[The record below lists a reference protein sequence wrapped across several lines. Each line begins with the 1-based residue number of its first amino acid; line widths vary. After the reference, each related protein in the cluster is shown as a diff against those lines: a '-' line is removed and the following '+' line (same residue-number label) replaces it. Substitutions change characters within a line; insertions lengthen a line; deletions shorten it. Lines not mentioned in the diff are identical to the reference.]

1 MSILGGLVE
10 TGHEELAFVQR
21 NSAKAWLE
29 KYSWGVFLACNLG
42 FWLIVAVL
50 LALA

>member
-10 TGHEELAFVQR
+10 TGNEEFPFVQR
-21 NSAKAWLE
+21 SNSKAWLE
-29 KYSWGVFLACNLG
+29 KYSWGVFIAGNLC

-50 LALA
+50 LAMA

>member
-10 TGHEELAFVQR
+10 SGSEDFPVVQR
-21 NSAKAWLE
+21 SSAKAWLE
-29 KYSWGVFLACNLG
+29 KYSWGTFLACNLG